1 MSLKITCTECGQDVS
16 HVCNASFKDALVDL
30 FKFTMEGGELGT
42 AELSDAFKKTP
53 FYEENDEN
61 APFFSEAFLY
71 NLVGKED
78 ARTILGLIE
87 HLARAAGVD
96 PYQAEAQAC
105 RAEETT

>member
-1 MSLKITCTECGQDVS
+1 MSLKITCSECGQDLK
-16 HVCNASFKDALVDL
+16 HVCNADFKSALVSL
-30 FKFTMEGGELGT
+30 FRFDMEGGELGT
-42 AELSDAFKKTP
+42 AELTDAFKKTP
-53 FYEENDEN
+53 FYEEGDEK

-96 PYQAEAQAC
+96 PYQAEAEAC